1 MPGRG
6 GPAKAG
12 CAAAMCAGVRRGRG
26 CSPAA
31 ADEPRQQPT
40 WSSCFRTG
48 RRFRS
53 CSPHRC
59 GDQVRILEGGKV
71 MRPLSVSRTKLP
83 KLGAARSGRG
93 RARPSHRLRSRGNRA
108 AAGRWASQ
116 WTGAPDAQAR
126 GTATPRTSPRAACAQ
141 HGEVLIIMKFPSCS
155 AALSTCHQAAV
166 QLCRRVTK
174 LQCSFVDVSPSCSAA
189 SYIWLRPR
197 GARAHGGRGRRRGVG
212 GSGARR
218 GGGCRREG
226 EQRDVDAAVAA
237 AVAVAVAVG
246 GGGGG

>member
-83 KLGAARSGRG
+83 KLGVARSGRG

-108 AAGRWASQ
+108 AAGRWTSGQAHQMRRRMGPRRRAPRGHHDVEHAASFVKL
-116 WTGAPDAQAR
+116 R
-126 GTATPRTSPRAACAQ
+126 RRQ
-141 HGEVLIIMKFPSCS
+141 HSL
-155 AALSTCHQAAV
+155 AN
-166 QLCRRVTK
+166 
-174 LQCSFVDVSPSCSAA
+174 FVDVSTVWAKLRRRQHSLASLRFGGFGCLAA
-189 SYIWLRPR
+189 CAVPERLRQCHGPR
-197 GARAHGGRGRRRGVG
+197 RTRGRQQQQDFRRGRHDRC
-212 GSGARR
+212 AKR
-218 GGGCRREG
+218 CRHKWTSTTKLQFVTRFA
-226 EQRDVDAAVAA
+226 D
-237 AVAVAVAVG
+237 
-246 GGGGG
+246 